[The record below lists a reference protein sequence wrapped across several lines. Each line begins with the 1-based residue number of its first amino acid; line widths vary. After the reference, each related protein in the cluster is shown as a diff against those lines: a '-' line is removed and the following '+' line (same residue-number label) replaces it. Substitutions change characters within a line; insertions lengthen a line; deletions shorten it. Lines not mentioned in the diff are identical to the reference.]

1 MGDMETMDAHAGSHG
16 AQHTGRALTAAITLV
31 LVAATISEGLV
42 ALGVVG
48 LSPSTGDWDVRDILL
63 VAAFL
68 ALFFGGPL
76 FVAAAAFTRLAEGL
90 RPGVPFVALATA
102 AVVVARFLSYD
113 PYYAPYLRRMSD
125 GGILPGWWIVVL
137 AGAALGAAVLAR
149 RDPRMGLVL
158 TGIVMFL
165 AGPTIFVA
173 GLGH

>member
-1 MGDMETMDAHAGSHG
+1 MASTAHGGADAGQIA
-16 AQHTGRALTAAITLV
+16 GRALTAAITVV

-63 VAAFL
+63 VAAFF

-76 FVAAAAFTRLAEGL
+76 FVAAAFTRFADGL
-90 RPGVPFVALATA
+90 RPGPFVALATG

-125 GGILPGWWIVVL
+125 GGILPGWWIVVV
-137 AGAALGAAVLAR
+137 AGAALGAAVLSR

-173 GLGH
+173 GVGH

>member
-1 MGDMETMDAHAGSHG
+1 ATVAG
-16 AQHTGRALTAAITLV
+16 V
-31 LVAATISEGLV
+31 LIAATISEGLV

-48 LSPSTGDWDVRDILL
+48 LSPSTGDWDVRDVL
-63 VAAFL
+63 VVGAFC
-68 ALFFGGPL
+68 ALFFGGPV
-76 FVAAAAFTRLAEGL
+76 FVAAAFTRFADEL
-90 RPGVPFVALATA
+90 RPGVPVVALATG

-137 AGAALGAAVLAR
+137 AGAAIGAAVIAR

-158 TGIVMFL
+158 TGVVMFL
-165 AGPTIFVA
+165 AGPTIFVS

>member
-1 MGDMETMDAHAGSHG
+1 MRSRYSLCDITSTAHGGADAGQIA
-16 AQHTGRALTAAITLV
+16 GRALTAAITLV

-63 VAAFL
+63 VAAFF

-76 FVAAAAFTRLAEGL
+76 FVAAAFTRFADGL
-90 RPGVPFVALATA
+90 RPGVPFVALATG

-137 AGAALGAAVLAR
+137 GRGRSRRGRPLAAR
-149 RDPRMGLVL
+149 RC
-158 TGIVMFL
+158 
-165 AGPTIFVA
+165 AWA
-173 GLGH
+173 SS

>member
-1 MGDMETMDAHAGSHG
+1 MQAHAGSH
-16 AQHTGRALTAAITLV
+16 AGRLITAAVAGV

-48 LSPSTGDWDVRDILL
+48 LGPSTGDWDVRDVL
-63 VAAFL
+63 VFAAFC

-76 FVAAAAFTRLAEGL
+76 FVAAAFTRFADGF
-90 RPGVPFVALATA
+90 RQGVPIVALATG
-102 AVVVARFLSYD
+102 AVVVARFVSYD
-113 PYYAPYLRRMSD
+113 PYYAPYMRRMSD

-137 AGAALGAAVLAR
+137 AGAAIGAAVIAR
-149 RDPRMGLVL
+149 RDLRLGLVL
-158 TGIVMFL
+158 TGSVMFL

>member
-1 MGDMETMDAHAGSHG
+1 MCDMTSTAHGGADAGQIA
-16 AQHTGRALTAAITLV
+16 GRALTAAITLV
-31 LVAATISEGLV
+31 LAAAAISEGLV
-42 ALGVVG
+42 ALGIVG

-63 VAAFL
+63 VAAFF

-76 FVAAAAFTRLAEGL
+76 FVAAAFTRFADGL
-90 RPGVPFVALATA
+90 RPGVPFVALATG

-137 AGAALGAAVLAR
+137 AGAAVGAAVLSR
-149 RDPRMGLVL
+149 RDLRMGLVL
-158 TGIVMFL
+158 TGTVMFL

>member
-1 MGDMETMDAHAGSHG
+1 MQAHAGSHP
-16 AQHTGRALTAAITLV
+16 GRSAGRLITATVAGVVI
-31 LVAATISEGLV
+31 AATISEGLV

-48 LSPSTGDWDVRDILL
+48 LSPSTGDWDVRDVL
-63 VAAFL
+63 VAAAFC

-76 FVAAAAFTRLAEGL
+76 FVAAAFTRFADGF
-90 RPGVPFVALATA
+90 RQGVPIVALATG

-137 AGAALGAAVLAR
+137 AGAAIGAAVIAR

-158 TGIVMFL
+158 TSAVMFL
-165 AGPTIFVA
+165 AGPTVFIA
-173 GLGH
+173 GAGH